1 MTPWPVGHQATL
13 SMGSP
18 TQEYWS
24 GLSLLTRGDLPD
36 PWIEPMSPAL
46 AGGFFPT
53 EPTGKPSIGLP
64 TMKNSIYPP
73 PQIKKR
79 TKKLS
84 TYLASG
90 YISKG
95 NENRILTR
103 YIHSHV
109 YCSIMHNSQIFKWP
123 KYLSVDK
130 K

>member
-73 PQIKKR
+73 PKLKR
-79 TKKLS
+79 EPK
-84 TYLASG
+84 
-90 YISKG
+90 
-95 NENRILTR
+95 NCPPILLLGI
-103 YIHSHV
+103 Y
-109 YCSIMHNSQIFKWP
+109 P
-123 KYLSVDK
+123 KEMKTEY
-130 K
+130 